1 MLSERW
7 KQAVFPVKIAFRILE
22 VSVMTIWKKQRLVNR
37 VCAVLNVGMIDQ
49 IRGHFLPTDASGML
63 NSEPC

>member
-7 KQAVFPVKIAFRILE
+7 KQAVFPVKIAFRVLE
-22 VSVMTIWKKQRLVNR
+22 VSVVTIWKEQWLINR
-37 VCAVLNVGMIDQ
+37 VCGVLNGRMIDQ
-49 IRGHFLPTDASGML
+49 IRGYFLPTDASGML

>member
-7 KQAVFPVKIAFRILE
+7 KQAVFPVKITFRVLE
-22 VSVMTIWKKQRLVNR
+22 VSVVTIWKEQRLVNR

-49 IRGHFLPTDASGML
+49 IRGYFLPTDASSLL

>member
-22 VSVMTIWKKQRLVNR
+22 VSMMTIWKKQRLVNR

-49 IRGHFLPTDASGML
+49 IRGHFLSTDASGML